1 MRVVLDTN
9 VLVAAFIARGV
20 CTDVFERVVSDHQLI
35 LSPFI
40 LEEFERVMRD
50 KIGLDRDRVARA
62 LALVRRKGEVFEPGR
77 LEVPVCRDA
86 DDDHVLALAVE
97 GGAEV
102 LVSGDDDLLVIGS
115 FEAVPIITPRQF
127 LTHPES

>member
-62 LALVRRKGEVFEPGR
+62 LALVRRKGEVLEPGR

-115 FEAVPIITPRQF
+115 FEAVTIISPRQF